1 MLTTPMYTE
10 TKKLVKITSCS
21 HRNLKWGLKRAC
33 FRLYEKSWKCPP
45 KNVFL
50 LVGLEVTHSET
61 KTVLHSTYNIKKKK
75 NIWSTPCL
83 WERFLSLS
91 KLDLCVDPMIG
102 CYCILQLSKSFV
114 LTSNRI
120 SKKHVSK
127 SSFLPARKD
136 HSCVFLT
143 SGSDR
148 FSFLGGY
155 FFTSIYSLTNT
166 RLKSSVIY
174 AY

>member
-1 MLTTPMYTE
+1 MPSKKCFSSRRIGSYTLRDLNSIALHIQYKE
-10 TKKLVKITSCS
+10 KEKHLIYSLPLGKI
-21 HRNLKWGLKRAC
+21 
-33 FRLYEKSWKCPP
+33 P
-45 KNVFL
+45 
-50 LVGLEVTHSET
+50 
-61 KTVLHSTYNIKKKK
+61 
-75 NIWSTPCL
+75 
-83 WERFLSLS
+83 LSFS

-136 HSCVFLT
+136 HSYVFLT

-148 FSFLGGY
+148 FSFPGG
-155 FFTSIYSLTNT
+155 FFSQVYTH
-166 RLKSSVIY
+166 
-174 AY
+174 